1 MIYDNFREQRLIEDL
16 LQPTGI
22 IIKPSDN
29 QLKEFAKRV
38 KSLDKETIFEML
50 YGKLLNYETMNDT
63 NNSKIIMVSKLII
76 ILILLSPSFLF

>member
-1 MIYDNFREQRLIEDL
+1 LIYDNFREQRLIEDL

-50 YGKLLNYETMNDT
+50 YGKMLNYETMNDT

>member
-50 YGKLLNYETMNDT
+50 YGKMLNYETMNDT

>member
-1 MIYDNFREQRLIEDL
+1 LIYDNFREQRLIEDL